1 VTMRSTPGSALPVVR
16 KVRLPGINLMTL
28 LIKTAGGRESVMV
41 HLGRG
46 NLIPKRSGDRYPT
59 EFNFESLRSFRGQ
72 SSEEAIV
79 DRRRL
84 YRIAHTGMAS
94 RASFRIERCP
104 VSMGLDARWTRLA
117 TFRTSGPSPLLNAM
131 LRKLRGCEQY

>member
-46 NLIPKRSGDRYPT
+46 DLIPERSGDRYPT
-59 EFNFESLRSFRGQ
+59 EFNFESLRSFRGNPARMQ
-72 SSEEAIV
+72 LSTDGVCIELLIPGWRFAQAFELCAA
-79 DRRRL
+79 R
-84 YRIAHTGMAS
+84 YRW
-94 RASFRIERCP
+94 
-104 VSMGLDARWTRLA
+104 D
-117 TFRTSGPSPLLNAM
+117 
-131 LRKLRGCEQY
+131 